1 MIESTKRIKAQ
12 KSFLSKWPLQRIFQ
26 ATTALVLIFFSVV
39 LILGVRQY
47 LLYNQCQ
54 QAVAASDQL
63 LFQFTTVKDHL
74 NESLVKGQEIN
85 LQNLNKELQ
94 LLNNEV
100 TELSSNLLV
109 PEGLK
114 ASLPSRVDLVGIEVK
129 LRSIQEQDQGNEQET
144 VTLIRTLGEMNL
156 GLQQFRFGLGD
167 HTQRILLGLH
177 KIIAG
182 ALGLMV
188 VLSCTLLYR
197 LNQSLTEPLMAL
209 CDASGVENGVSCS
222 FIALIEKIEWLQQQA
237 NQQPPPPITQEPEDP
252 ALQAQR
258 YRSTVHGLMGTEL
271 ASELTNRINGV
282 LNYTQTLIDVEGKEE
297 GQQLRNDILPLLLHE
312 EKRAAEMVGI
322 MQRVGQWQ
330 PTRPSSISLDR
341 LFSQLLLLLDKPLRA
356 ESITLDVPLKAPI
369 EALVPAGDL
378 WLILVSFIDQGRRA
392 LKKATNT
399 ESSAKTIL
407 LRLESTAQAATVRLE
422 VSNSSGNWIE
432 GDPMLWPKR
441 EFCQQLLQSHKATL
455 DEEVKGSKRNLL
467 IELPCR
473 ESVV

>member
-1 MIESTKRIKAQ
+1 VIESTKRIKAQ
-12 KSFLSKWPLQRIFQ
+12 KSFLSKWPLHRIFRT
-26 ATTALVLIFFSVV
+26 TTALVLIFFSVI

-47 LLYNQCQ
+47 LLYNQCR
-54 QAVAASDQL
+54 QAVAAGDQL

-94 LLNNEV
+94 LLNNDV
-100 TELSSNLLV
+100 NELSANLLV

-114 ASLPSRVDLVGIEVK
+114 GSLPSRVDLVGIEVK
-129 LRSIQEQDQGNEQET
+129 LRSIQEQPQGNNQET
-144 VTLIRTLGEMNL
+144 VALIRTLGEMNL

-209 CDASGVENGVSCS
+209 CDASGVENGASCS
-222 FIALIEKIEWLQQQA
+222 FIALIEKIEWLQQQV
-237 NQQPPPPITQEPEDP
+237 NQQPASQAENMPEDP
-252 ALQAQR
+252 IALAQR
-258 YRSTVHGLMGTEL
+258 YRSTVLGVMGTEL

-282 LNYTQTLIDVEGKEE
+282 LNYTQTLVDVEGKEE
-297 GQQLRNDILPLLLHE
+297 GPQLRNDILPLLLHE

-330 PTRPSSISLDR
+330 PTRPSSIALER
-341 LFSQLLLLLDKPLRA
+341 VFTQICLLLDKPLRA
-356 ESITLDVPLKAPI
+356 ESVTLDIPLKTKI

-378 WLILVSFIDQGRRA
+378 WLILLTLLDQGRRS
-392 LKKATNT
+392 LKKATNSD
-399 ESSAKTIL
+399 SSPKEIH
-407 LRLESTAQAATVRLE
+407 LRLESTAQAEKIRLE
-422 VSNSSGNWIE
+422 LSNSSGGWIE
-432 GDPMLWPKR
+432 GAPMLWPKR
-441 EFCQQLLQSHKATL
+441 EFCERLLQQHHATL
-455 DEEVKGSKRNLL
+455 EEQVKGSKLNLI

-473 ESVV
+473 DSVA

>member
-1 MIESTKRIKAQ
+1 MA
-12 KSFLSKWPLQRIFQ
+12 
-26 ATTALVLIFFSVV
+26 
-39 LILGVRQY
+39 
-47 LLYNQCQ
+47 
-54 QAVAASDQL
+54 
-63 LFQFTTVKDHL
+63 
-74 NESLVKGQEIN
+74 
-85 LQNLNKELQ
+85 
-94 LLNNEV
+94 
-100 TELSSNLLV
+100 
-109 PEGLK
+109 
-114 ASLPSRVDLVGIEVK
+114 
-129 LRSIQEQDQGNEQET
+129 
-144 VTLIRTLGEMNL
+144 LIRTLGEMNL

-222 FIALIEKIEWLQQQA
+222 FIALVEKIEWLQQQA
-237 NQQPPPPITQEPEDP
+237 NQQPTAPVLQEPQDP

-282 LNYTQTLIDVEGKEE
+282 LNYTQTLIDVEGQEE

-330 PTRPSSISLDR
+330 PTRPSSISLER

-356 ESITLDVPLKAPI
+356 ESITLDVPLKTPI

-392 LKKATNT
+392 LKKVNN
-399 ESSAKTIL
+399 EDSSPKTIL
-407 LRLESTAQAATVRLE
+407 LRLESTAQAKTVRLE

-432 GDPMLWPKR
+432 GDPILWPER
-441 EFCQQLLQSHKATL
+441 AFCQQLLLHHNATF
-455 DEEVKGSKRNLL
+455 DEEVKGTIRTLL